1 MTDIPANGEKQKL
14 VNSAV
19 LTVIARLAM
28 VFAAGAAPVG
38 GWMLQ
43 RAITSVDEV
52 ARKIDAARDL
62 ALETGVN
69 VKLIQQ
75 TQQIQ
80 GAVLADHETR
90 VRILEGRPITA
101 K

>member
-1 MTDIPANGEKQKL
+1 MIGAPNNNLAI
-14 VNSAV
+14 A
-19 LTVIARLAM
+19 ARLAM
-28 VFAAGAAPVG
+28 LFSAVSLPIA
-38 GWMLQ
+38 GWMIQ
-43 RAITSVDEV
+43 RGINSVDEV

-62 ALETGVN
+62 ALEIGVN

-80 GAVLADHETR
+80 GAIMGDHETR
-90 VRILEGRPITA
+90 LRILEGRPIPQ